1 MVKQTLKVITKDI
14 SFLAPILLTLFGA
27 NSASAQ
33 EVDANFQVNV
43 KETLS
48 VSITRPSSPAS
59 GGVDEFLRNDF
70 LISVV
75 NNNTAG
81 FTASMYADIAD
92 NNISLTNTTLSTA
105 KLPTLASSS
114 TRSAFPANYWGY
126 SLGEYTLNG
135 TVQNSYTLNSHSYGE
150 TAAGNNSGNYYPMTN
165 SSASPIT
172 IIDGATTPKT
182 TGSQNIYFGAKG
194 NASTASGT
202 YTGTVI
208 VSVVSG
214 VIDNNNPITP
224 TNPDTPAD
232 DTPNNNTATY
242 TGSTGTGAT
251 QGVGSTSG
259 AVGTTVYTTTSGN
272 TTTTEVSAGDNRSAY
287 ASPQGERYETFSSI
301 ADGSLPITGLI
312 MASSVAAVTG
322 LTFFVLAYRDDDD
335 DEDEEESVNN

>member
-150 TAAGNNSGNYYPMTN
+150 T
-165 SSASPIT
+165 
-172 IIDGATTPKT
+172 
-182 TGSQNIYFGAKG
+182 
-194 NASTASGT
+194 
-202 YTGTVI
+202 
-208 VSVVSG
+208 
-214 VIDNNNPITP
+214 
-224 TNPDTPAD
+224 
-232 DTPNNNTATY
+232 
-242 TGSTGTGAT
+242 
-251 QGVGSTSG
+251 
-259 AVGTTVYTTTSGN
+259 
-272 TTTTEVSAGDNRSAY
+272 
-287 ASPQGERYETFSSI
+287 
-301 ADGSLPITGLI
+301 
-312 MASSVAAVTG
+312 
-322 LTFFVLAYRDDDD
+322 
-335 DEDEEESVNN
+335 ES